1 MRHTGDRGVRVVR
14 RGGKP
19 IGEIGIDAEASPG
32 QGQYYVKLYDG
43 SVDLSGYDTA
53 EEALDDIK
61 EALGQKKLTELTMD
75 EIEKLHQGALSH
87 QVKAMSRAPAQ
98 PKQAAAPAPMEIPG
112 VAESNELGQMLKHA
126 GVLVKES
133 MLTDSTGETLD
144 HILNRF
150 KNEVKRFQNGD
161 EIDNE
166 LYDALFD
173 YYNDRGDLPYGVAKA
188 RDGRQVR
195 WISDKLTAE
204 LGIDENLIAAQS
216 MPVTTESSSCNMTTE
231 GEYCPE
237 HGLAEC
243 GYMEDMAPVV
253 MDEAPQD
260 AINYNAAV
268 TGSYYESKEGDALL
282 ARIKS
287 LALLK

>member
-1 MRHTGDRGVRVVR
+1 M
-14 RGGKP
+14 
-19 IGEIGIDAEASPG
+19 AE
-32 QGQYYVKLYDG
+32 G
-43 SVDLSGYDTA
+43 SVEEGVIDKVRAMNYDRLAKRSEKKVQTA
-53 EEALDDIK
+53 FDKMQDFDFADPERFPHEK
-61 EALGQKKLTELTMD
+61 EFSDQMDKMGQRTKKANQLRTE
-75 EIEKLHQGALSH
+75 Q
-87 QVKAMSRAPAQ
+87 
-98 PKQAAAPAPMEIPG
+98 G
-112 VAESNELGQMLKHA
+112 VAEGNELGQMLKHA

-161 EIDNE
+161 EIDTE

-173 YYNDRGDLPYGVAKA
+173 YYNDHGEMPYGVAKA
-188 RDGRQVR
+188 RDGDPVN
-195 WISDKLTAE
+195 WITDKLTAE

-268 TGSYYESKEGDALL
+268 TGAYYESKEGDALL

>member
-1 MRHTGDRGVRVVR
+1 
-14 RGGKP
+14 
-19 IGEIGIDAEASPG
+19 
-32 QGQYYVKLYDG
+32 
-43 SVDLSGYDTA
+43 
-53 EEALDDIK
+53 
-61 EALGQKKLTELTMD
+61 
-75 EIEKLHQGALSH
+75 
-87 QVKAMSRAPAQ
+87 
-98 PKQAAAPAPMEIPG
+98 
-112 VAESNELGQMLKHA
+112 
-126 GVLVKES
+126 VKES

-173 YYNDRGDLPYGVAKA
+173 YYNDHGEMPYGVAKA
-188 RDGRQVR
+188 RDGDPVN
-195 WISDKLTAE
+195 WITDKLTAE

-216 MPVTTESSSCNMTTE
+216 IPVTTESSSCNMTAE

-268 TGSYYESKEGDALL
+268 TGAYYESKEGDALL